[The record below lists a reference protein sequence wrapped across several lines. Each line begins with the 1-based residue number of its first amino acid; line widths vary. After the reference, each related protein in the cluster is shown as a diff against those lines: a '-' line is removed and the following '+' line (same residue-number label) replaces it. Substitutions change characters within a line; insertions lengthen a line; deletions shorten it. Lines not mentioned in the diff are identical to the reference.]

1 MAQTAATRHT
11 TTTLDATAH
20 RMRQMV
26 ADGAAYAHWRLTGGL
41 ELVLSR
47 KAAHWRLALARPGVM
62 PSEDEITICQRSF
75 SVPEGTEQRS
85 AEKIRTGKLGQPVRW
100 HVVEM
105 TWLEQEVAA

>member
-1 MAQTAATRHT
+1 MAQTTATRRT
-11 TTTLDATAH
+11 TTALDATAH

-26 ADGAAYAHWRLTGGL
+26 ANGAAYAHWRLSGGL

-47 KAAHWRLALARPGVM
+47 KAAHWRLALARAGVM
-62 PSEDEITICQRSF
+62 PSQDEIGACQRSF

-85 AEKIRTGKLGQPVRW
+85 AEKIRPGKSSQPIRW

-105 TWLEQEVAA
+105 TWVEQEVTA

>member
-1 MAQTAATRHT
+1 
-11 TTTLDATAH
+11 
-20 RMRQMV
+20 
-26 ADGAAYAHWRLTGGL
+26 
-41 ELVLSR
+41 
-47 KAAHWRLALARPGVM
+47 M